1 MQNIPQQPP
10 YPPPGPAPLP
20 KSNKK
25 LWIILGSIIGVLLI
39 IMGGCAACGLLVGLS
54 ALNDAGSSSNSPAP
68 RSTDEQQAPAPAPRT
83 APDDSSLAGTWQG
96 TVKCDTGEELPAVFK
111 VSESGNP
118 VYEYQTKSGAREAE
132 LTAEGQTFR
141 FVPPGGGVTSVEV
154 NSLSVSP
161 ERIGYS
167 MSISSERSGGGTL
180 EQSGATTVTEAAR
193 AGAALDVKLTIQ
205 SRSTLSQPGIVVPGE
220 GSTTVCRGTLRRE

>member
-1 MQNIPQQPP
+1 MQNIPQ
-10 YPPPGPAPLP
+10 PPPGLAPQP

-39 IMGGCAACGLLVGLS
+39 IMGGCAACGLIVGLS
-54 ALNDAGSSSNSPAP
+54 ALNDAGSSSNSSAP
-68 RSTDEQQAPAPAPRT
+68 RSTDEQQATATAPR
-83 APDDSSLAGTWQG
+83 AAADESSLAGTWQG
-96 TVKCDTGEELPAVFK
+96 TLKCDTGEELPAVFK

-154 NSLSVSP
+154 NSLSVAP
-161 ERIGYS
+161 ERISYS

-180 EQSGATTVTEAAR
+180 EQSGATTATEATLS
-193 AGAALDVKLTIQ
+193 GAALDVKLTVQ

-220 GSTTVCRGTLRRE
+220 SSTTVCRGPLRKE